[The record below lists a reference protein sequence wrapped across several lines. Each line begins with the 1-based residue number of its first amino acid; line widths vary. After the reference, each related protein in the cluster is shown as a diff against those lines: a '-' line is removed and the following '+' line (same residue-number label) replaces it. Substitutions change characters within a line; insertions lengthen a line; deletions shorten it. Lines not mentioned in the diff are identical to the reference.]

1 MVLGFGLCSLI
12 WYFRFLIYVAIV
24 FEFSFI
30 GDCGVWIGFVFAL
43 CCLVMVVGCWFT
55 LWCVIR

>member
-1 MVLGFGLCSLI
+1 MICCVDALWWSVYGDCGFGLAAVGGVVLGFGLCSLI

-30 GDCGVWIGFVFAL
+30 G
-43 CCLVMVVGCWFT
+43 
-55 LWCVIR
+55 